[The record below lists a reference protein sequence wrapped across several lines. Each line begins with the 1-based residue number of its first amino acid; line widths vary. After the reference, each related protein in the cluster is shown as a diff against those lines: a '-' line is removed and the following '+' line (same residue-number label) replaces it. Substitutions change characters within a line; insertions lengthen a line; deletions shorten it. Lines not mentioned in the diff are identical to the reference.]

1 MTQHDFLKPALTGL
15 AKLQIELDKKGGPS
29 EDGQLFEQ
37 ILSLQDGILQSF
49 GLPISPDNEKL
60 IWFSQL
66 PTDDEVNERVK
77 QLHKTATAYLLSN
90 AQPELQTL
98 REAQEKQQDPFYVLP
113 ELKVKTH
120 SYTLFVYNKIL
131 LERKDNLE
139 NILHDL
145 KFTSH
150 YPDILDAL
158 GQIEQGTLDNE
169 PEVAEFLEKI
179 GVRYLQQYYMHN
191 SNLLSDDDY

>member
-1 MTQHDFLKPALTGL
+1 MTQHNFLVPALTGL
-15 AKLQIELDKKGGPS
+15 AKLQIHLDKKGGPS

-37 ILSLQDGILQSF
+37 ILEIQNGILKGF

-77 QLHKTATAYLLSN
+77 KLHKTATTYLLSN
-90 AQPELQTL
+90 AKPELQTL
-98 REAQEKQQDPFYVLP
+98 REAQEQQQDPFIVLP
-113 ELKVKTH
+113 ELKLKTH

-131 LERKDNLE
+131 LKRKDTLE

-145 KFTSH
+145 KFTTH
-150 YPDILDAL
+150 YPEVLDAL
-158 GQIEQGTLDNE
+158 ERLEQKSLDNE
-169 PEVAEFLEKI
+169 AEVANALEKI
-179 GVRYLQQYYMHN
+179 GVKYLQEFIIHN
-191 SNLLSDDDY
+191 SNLLDDAY